1 MHESEE
7 KYYSHFENRLMTFVS
22 LMSDCVL
29 SGARSFFTRI
39 VNQAHMQETVAT
51 RTSERFVE

>member
-51 RTSERFVE
+51 RT